1 MKKLI
6 KEEEFKMELIQY
18 YLDMQV
24 ELVVFYMN
32 HPLFYIL
39 GWLFC
44 ALCIATIILGLI
56 NDEMVINS
64 IKAYILKTL
73 RE

>member
-1 MKKLI
+1 
-6 KEEEFKMELIQY
+6 MEIIQN

-24 ELVVFYMN
+24 KLVGLYIE
-32 HPLFYIL
+32 HPWIYIL
-39 GWLFC
+39 GWLLC
-44 ALCIATIILGLI
+44 ASCIATIILGLL
-56 NDEMVINS
+56 NDEMVVGS

>member
-1 MKKLI
+1 
-6 KEEEFKMELIQY
+6 MELIQY

-24 ELVVFYMN
+24 ELIGLYVE
-32 HPLFYIL
+32 HPWIYIL

-44 ALCIATIILGLI
+44 ASCIATIILGLL
-56 NDEMVINS
+56 NDEMVVDT